1 MLLIVWL
8 CLDYFNGDQVN
19 IMFPDC
25 MQTCGTQLRWKF
37 SSVQP
42 NAFWSIDNIAIGGNS
57 NSAPVN
63 RREVDNTEDTNY
75 FIRKRQT
82 IAACNLFYDNFDAG
96 SYDTALWSSVTGASV
111 NLVPCR
117 APADSHY
124 WLYFFSSGTRWAITQ
139 SLDLTGIEALTFN
152 LLFGSSSNGCS
163 QPSNSEGVSV
173 QYRIGS
179 SGSWVTMENYDPSDC
194 CTTAPYQR
202 TIYLP
207 VAIQINNVYFRWYQQ
222 SHTSS
227 SYSDIWAIDEV
238 RIGEVTVNFLYQ
250 DTFSTTTINTNIWL
264 SVIGGTVTT
273 PPCGSTHSGS
283 ALYFAS
289 DFSRQAVTQYLD
301 FRQAESISFYL
312 RIGSTSGSCER
323 AEIGENIELSWRV
336 GNGAWSI
343 LDELTYSTYQDSKY
357 VFVGLYDNVRTNNV
371 QLRISQAVLT
381 TSHYD
386 TWSIDNF
393 EVHSYTES
401 LSNTVCS
408 IPPDPTP
415 SPTTPSTPS
424 ACNHY
429 YDLFDS
435 GTYNSDIWTTVNG
448 VRVSSAPCGLPSTRH
463 YAMDFYSSGTR
474 QLITRS
480 LDLRGV
486 NFVTFYLRSG
496 SSSNGCSTPS
506 TSEGIYVAY
515 SIGSSSTFNNLEYYV
530 PSCCSS
536 GRTFVVYLPK
546 AVQVNSVRLRWSQ
559 PSHTSSTNSDRWILD
574 DVHIGEGADAVLY
587 EDSFTNSLNPTLWS
601 SIVGGTVTT
610 PPCGSIDVGTCLYF
624 SQDGTREA
632 VTQFLDLRQVDGV
645 SFYLMTT
652 SDGSCE
658 GLNSGET
665 VEVSVRAGY
674 GSWSRLQSLSNAAGR
689 YYYVEIPANLKVH
702 SAQLRWMQN
711 VRAISGYDVWAIDSL
726 QVHSKNHRTICSTAC
741 ISDNFDSGSYS
752 TTVWNS
758 VRGAQVSS
766 PPCSAKASNM
776 ALYFSQSGT
785 REAITRALDLRGLY
799 AISFTL
805 QIVSYT
811 ERCVE
816 VTSGSDVRVY
826 YSITSSSGSW
836 NEMATFSGRRYA
848 VESTATVP
856 LPLEARSQPVYIRIA
871 QPSYSG
877 TVWSMDDF
885 GIYSPNQC
893 PPLSITET
901 ASIIPPT
908 PTPTPST
915 SLTCN
920 FYWDNFDSNS
930 FSSTMWSSTLGMRLS
945 RSRCSLPSLQRYGA
959 EFYSS
964 STRQLIT
971 TSLDLRGVESFSFY
985 LLAGSSSNGCSTP
998 STSEGI
1004 YIAYRIGT
1012 SSSWVTMEYFAPS
1025 CCSNGKSITIYIPSA
1040 IQTQSSVYLRWSQ
1053 PSHTS
1058 CTSCDPWLLDDV
1070 VIGTFVETALYSDEF
1085 SVGYDSSLWALVRG
1099 GSATT
1104 PPCGTIYSGSALYFS
1119 QAGARGAITQILDL
1133 RDATGIRF
1141 YIQIGSSSTTDNCDD
1156 ADRGEDVEL
1165 SYRVN
1170 YNDWTTLQTFVATS
1184 FRDALYIYVD
1194 IEQALQVNGAQF
1206 RLRQNVL
1213 AFNGY
1218 DVWSIDNFA
1227 IVSREKDTK
1236 CSMACSSDN
1245 FNSGSWNAAF
1255 WRTVNGGS
1263 VSIPPCSDMHNGK
1276 SLYFTGS
1283 GTREAVTNELDLRG
1297 IYAVSFTLQIG
1308 SYDNECDQAE
1318 TGDDVVF
1325 YYSLS
1330 GPWVQLQTFSATSY
1344 TRATTVT
1351 VPIPRTV
1358 RTQGVSLRWAQT
1370 QHSGSS
1376 QDTWFIDNVGVYS
1389 PDQCPPVAYQTTT
1402 PSPVVPSPTTSVS
1415 LSCNYYYDN
1424 FDAGTHKTSVWS
1436 TLTGVRVSSNLC
1448 GLPSTRHY
1456 ALEFYSSGTRQ
1467 IITQLLDLRGVE
1479 FISFYLRSGSS
1490 SNGCS
1495 APSRSEGIY
1504 VAYSIGSSS
1513 AFYNLEYYAPSCCS
1527 TGNTFTIYL
1536 PAEVQVN
1543 SVRLRWSQPSHT
1555 SSTFSDRWVLDSV
1568 EIGRVLDTILYQDL
1582 FTTNINTDI
1591 WSSITG
1597 GSVTTPPCGAT
1608 DVGTTLYFAGHG
1620 VREAITVSLDLRQ
1633 ATSVSFYL
1641 QIGSSDGSCEN
1652 ADTAENIQL
1661 SYKLGANGWSLLQT
1675 FTSTSYRTAAY
1686 VDIDIQNNIRFNGV
1700 QFRISQVVLSTG
1712 SYDVWSIDSFNVH
1725 SRVQRPECTMACYF
1739 DAFYGSYSS
1748 TIWSTVTG
1756 GALAPLTCNTNFQYS
1771 DGLYFDGSGTR
1782 SATTNNLDLSG
1793 LYAISFRLQIVS
1805 NTDECGTAPSGQ
1817 DVTLLYSVS
1826 NGVWSEFERFNS
1838 ADYDLLTSI
1847 SVQLP
1852 VNARRSNVAI
1862 QIMQSNHPS
1871 SVWAIDNFGIY
1882 SPDTCPP
1889 TNYETVTVSMSPTP
1903 LPYPSPTFSTICNYY
1918 SDNFDSGS
1926 YKTSLWNTVTGVRVS
1941 LQPCRLSYLQHYGME
1956 FYSSSTRQLITD
1968 PLDLRGVE
1976 YISFYLL
1983 SGTSSNGCS
1992 QPSSSEGIFVSYR
2005 IGSSSYNNLEYY
2017 APSCCTTGAS
2027 FKIYLPSAAQTTS
2040 VSLRWYQP
2048 SHTSSTFSDRW
2059 VLDDVEIGFNV
2070 DNHFY
2075 EDYFSNAISNTV
2087 FLSLVGGSV
2096 TTPPCGA
2103 THSGN
2108 ALYFSASGTREVI
2121 TQSLDLRQATGLS
2134 FYLRIGSSDGTCEN
2148 NDGTE
2153 AIVLSWRVNFGTW
2166 TQLGTYGNYRDTR
2179 YVYVSFTN
2187 AMQATGVQFRIEQ
2200 NTLSSSNEDV
2210 WSIDDFIV
2218 HSMFADTLCTLACYS
2233 DDFNN
2238 GQYSSALWTTVDGA
2252 TVTIPPCS
2260 NQYLGNALYFD
2271 GSGTRQAITSP
2282 IDVRGL
2288 YAISFYLHIG
2298 SFSGSCEIAESGEN
2312 VNLHYQLSGSSNWVL
2327 LRSYD
2332 ATAYTR
2338 ETKITEALP
2347 REVQQAGVTFRWL
2360 QVSHSGA
2367 LDDTW
2372 SIDNVGFHSPDNC
2385 PPDGYEPVVT
2395 LTSATITTS
2404 ATISTS
2410 STTSSTSFPSPT
2422 PTMLSACNYY
2432 YDNFDSGTWD
2442 NDIWQT
2448 VLGVR
2453 VARSVCGLPSTNFFG
2468 MQFYSSSTR
2477 RMETRALDLRGV
2489 EVITFYIISGT
2500 SSNAC
2505 STPSS
2510 SEGIYVAYRL
2520 SSSSTY
2526 NNLEYLQPSCCTSG
2540 TDITLYLPTA
2550 AQVNG
2555 VYLRWYQPSHTSST
2569 YSDVWVLD
2577 SVQIGESIDVI
2588 LYQDLFSSTLN
2599 SLLWSSVIG
2608 GTVISPP
2615 CGATYSGNALYFTE
2629 SGTREA
2635 VTQFLDL
2642 RQAKTITFYL
2652 EIGSSDGRCERSDAT
2667 EAVEL
2672 SFRAGYSSWT
2682 RLQTFSATTY
2692 IDTKY
2697 VSVEIT
2703 SSMQVHAGQFR
2714 LMQNVLAQSDYDV
2727 WSIDSFEIH
2736 SIYVRTACSMPCI
2749 SDGFYGGTYDTD
2761 VWNRVDG
2768 ARVTRPPCSSAP
2780 SNGLLYFDQ
2789 SGTRQAITNNLDL
2802 RGMYAI
2808 SFTLQIVVYN
2818 GLCSA
2823 VQSGENVRVSYSA
2836 DNGNSWN
2843 ELESFDGSDFVTE
2856 TRVTVPLPRLARSQ
2870 SISIRIAQ
2878 PSYSSSVWSIENFE
2892 IYSPDVCPPMGITET
2907 ATIIP
2912 PTPTPTTIPS
2922 VCNSYSDNF
2931 DAGAYQSS
2939 IWASVIGVQVASQ
2952 PCDLSPL
2959 QHFALRFYSSSTRQ
2973 VITNPLDLRGVE
2985 YISFY
2990 LISGTSS
2997 NGCSQPSNS
3006 EGIYVAYRI
3015 GSSSYVNIE
3024 YYEPS
3029 CCTSGRSIRMYLPQ
3043 IAQTTSVTLRWSQFH
3058 TSSTYVDA
3066 WVLDDVKIGEDVE
3079 TILYDDEFTNAYDVS
3094 VWSTVQGG
3102 TVTTPPCGQT
3112 HSGNALYFS
3121 QGGTRQAVTQALDL
3135 RDATGMSFYLR
3146 IGSSDNWCE
3155 RAENGEGIVLS
3166 YRIGATGVWTS
3177 LQTYTPSG
3185 FVNAEY
3191 VYVSL
3196 GSSFQYSNVQFRF
3209 MQTVL
3214 TTASY
3219 DVWSIDNFEIISSEP
3234 QTKCSMSCYSD
3245 NFNSGVF
3252 DATLWSSTMGGS
3264 ITVPPCSDVYYGR
3277 SLYFTGSGTREAIT
3291 NALDLRGL
3299 YAISFALQIGSFD
3312 NECDQAEIG
3321 DDVILYYSMG
3331 GSNWVVLQRF
3341 GAMDYISATT
3351 VTVPI
3356 PRTVRTQGVSLRWAQ
3371 TQNSGSSQDTWFIDN
3386 VGVYSPDQCPPVAYQ
3401 MTSATTMQPTPTPSP
3416 PPETC
3421 NTFADNFDVGTYDTT
3436 LWDYVVGV
3444 QARVQACSSTSGNHY
3459 GMVFY
3464 SSGTRQ
3470 MRTAPLDLRGVE
3482 SIDFYLISGTSSNG
3496 CSQPGTSEGIYV
3508 QYRIGTSG
3516 SFVNLEYYAPSC
3528 CTTGNTFTIY
3538 LPAAAKASSVVLQWY
3553 QLSHTSSTNVDIWVL
3568 DNVQIGDRFE
3578 IQLYSDM
3585 FDNVIDPSIW
3595 SRITGGSVIL
3605 PPCGVTDSSNAAYFN
3620 GDGVRELVSQALDL
3634 SQASELSFYLRIGS
3648 SDGSCENADTGE
3660 DIIVSYS
3667 TDMGSTW
3674 NNLATYLSN
3683 TYRTAGYVIIDLP
3696 STAQQNDVQLR
3707 FRQAIRTVA
3716 DEDTWSID
3724 TFSVNGVS
3732 PGIQCAYACIT
3743 ENFDG
3748 GYYNPQLWLSAQ
3760 GGQVTTL
3767 PCSFGSRGISFDQ
3780 PGTRELLSRQLD
3792 LTGIYAMSFI
3802 LRIGSSV
3809 SDCSS
3814 FVNGETITLSYS
3826 LNNGISWNMIQTYT
3840 ASSYV
3845 SARRAEVLLPA
3856 GAQSQDVTL
3865 RWMQGASLSNVWSLD
3880 DIKFY
3885 SANSNCPVQASISVS
3900 TSVMTTSTSPTP
3912 TIITTTAI
3920 SSSSTTSIVQPPS
3933 STSISSTSALLT
3945 SSTSTT
3951 IIVQPP
3957 SSTSIS
3963 STSALLTS
3971 STSTTIIVQ
3980 PPSSTSI
3987 SSTSTLLTSS
3997 TTSFTPTSTS
4007 FSTTSVVQPTTSSS
4021 LTSTST
4027 LQSSSTTIYTS
4038 SIVTSTSFSTTS
4050 IVQPTTSSSVTSS
4063 STPQTSSISTPSVTS
4078 TTSSVFFSTSSTATP
4093 TTSTVQTTTTVM
4105 SSSTPFTTTTSSSF
4119 FTTSMLQSSETPVT
4133 TTVSLVSSTS
4143 TVAPTSI
4150 MEPTPTPS
4158 PISDDCF
4165 ETFDPLNNGVYR

>member
-1 MLLIVWL
+1 MKQIGQNGAGYNIGSNTCGSIASGNSIVFDSSTDRYLISQPINTTNAVGLQFAFGNSGCGTDSSLYPVYLEYSIGDTSYLLTVLSTTSSPDLYTVQLPSLAQAEDVQFSWTQTSGFQANEAVWQLDNVAILFANQVDSALLDTFTRPALSSSVLFFSSGTIEDSVCGIDEEGLVFTGSSGSPSEYVLTPPFSFGSNSQSEVCSAPCL
-8 CLDYFNGDQVN
+8 CGPGGYSDDFDSASYSYLLWEKVIGGQVQGSLCSTAANPILLFNTDVTTELVTVPLNLTDVRVMSFDLQIAGTLFNGTCIPLNTGNVVLTYRIGTNRQWEVIGEYSSVGKLEGRDYFNADQVN

-25 MQTCGTQLRWKF
+25 MQTCGTQLRWQF

-42 NAFWSIDNIAIGGNS
+42 NALWSIDNIAIGSSS

-63 RREVDNTEDTNY
+63 RREVDNTEESN
-75 FIRKRQT
+75 FSMQKRQT
-82 IAACNLFYDNFDAG
+82 IAACNLYYDNFDAG
-96 SYDTALWSSVTGASV
+96 SYDTALWSSVTGASAS
-111 NLVPCR
+111 LTPCR
-117 APADSHY
+117 APTDSHY
-124 WLYFFSSGTRWAITQ
+124 WLYFFGFSTRWAITQ

-152 LLFGSSSNGCS
+152 LLFGSSSNGCN

-207 VAIQINNVYFRWYQQ
+207 VAIQRNDVYFRWYQQ
-222 SHTSS
+222 SHTTSTSS
-227 SYSDIWAIDEV
+227 DVWAIDEV
-238 RIGEVTVNFLYQ
+238 RIGEVTVNLLYQ
-250 DTFSTTTINTNIWL
+250 DTFSTATINTNIWL

-273 PPCGSTHSGS
+273 PSCGSTHSGGS
-283 ALYFAS
+283 LYFAS
-289 DFSRQAVTQYLD
+289 DFSRQAVTKFLD

-312 RIGSTSGSCER
+312 RIGSTSGDCEI
-323 AEIGENIELSWRV
+323 AEIGENVELSWRV
-336 GNGAWSI
+336 GNGSWSI
-343 LDELTYSTYQDSKY
+343 LDTFTYSSYQNSKY
-357 VFVGLYDNVRTNNV
+357 IFVGLHDNVRTDNV

-381 TSHYD
+381 TSQYD

-424 ACNHY
+424 ACNYY

-435 GTYNSDIWTTVNG
+435 GTYNTDIWTTVTG
-448 VRVSSAPCGLPSTRH
+448 VMVSSAPCGLPSTRH
-463 YAMDFYSSGTR
+463 SAMDFYSLGTR
-474 QLITRS
+474 ELITQL

-486 NFVTFYLRSG
+486 NFISFYLRSG

-506 TSEGIYVAY
+506 SFEGIYVAY
-515 SIGSSSTFNNLEYYV
+515 RIGSSSTFNNLEYYA

-536 GRTFVVYLPK
+536 GRTFVIYLPK
-546 AVQVNSVRLRWSQ
+546 AVQVNSVQLRWSQ
-559 PSHTSSTNSDRWILD
+559 PSHSTSTNSDRWVLD
-574 DVHIGEGADAVLY
+574 DVNFGEGADAVLY
-587 EDSFTNSLNPTLWS
+587 EDTFTTSLNPTLWS

-632 VTQFLDLRQVDGV
+632 VTQFLDLRQVSGV

-652 SDGSCE
+652 SDGNCE

-665 VEVSVRAGY
+665 VELSIRAGY
-674 GSWSRLQSLSNAAGR
+674 GSWNRLESLSNADSK
-689 YYYVEIPANLKVH
+689 YYYVEIPANFKVH
-702 SAQLRWMQN
+702 SAQLQLMQN
-711 VRAISGYDVWAIDSL
+711 IQAINGYDVWAIDSF
-726 QVHSKNHRTICSTAC
+726 QVHSKNQRTICSTAC

-752 TTVWNS
+752 TTVWS
-758 VRGAQVSS
+758 TVSGAQVLS
-766 PPCSAKASNM
+766 PPCSTKASSM
-776 ALYFSQSGT
+776 ALYFSESGT
-785 REAITRALDLRGLY
+785 REAITQALDLRGLY
-799 AISFTL
+799 AISFIL
-805 QIVSYT
+805 QIVSYN

-816 VTSGSDVRVY
+816 ITSGNDIRVY
-826 YSITSSSGSW
+826 YSTTGNSGSW
-836 NEMATFSGRRYA
+836 NEIGTYSGSMYA

-885 GIYSPNQC
+885 SIYSPNQC

-901 ASIIPPT
+901 VSIIPPT

-920 FYWDNFDSNS
+920 FYSDNFDSNS
-930 FSSTMWSSTLGMRLS
+930 FSSTMWSSTIGLRLS
-945 RSRCSLPSLQRYGA
+945 RSRCGLPSLQRYGA
-959 EFYSS
+959 EFYSFG
-964 STRQLIT
+964 TRELVT
-971 TSLDLRGVESFSFY
+971 TLLDLRGVESFSFY
-985 LLAGSSSNGCSTP
+985 LISGSSSNGCTQP
-998 STSEGI
+998 SSFEGI
-1004 YIAYRIGT
+1004 YVAYRYSS
-1012 SSSWVTMEYFAPS
+1012 SSSWVTMEYFEPS
-1025 CCSNGKSITIYIPSA
+1025 CCSSGRPITVYVPSA
-1040 IQTQSSVYLRWSQ
+1040 VQGSSVSLRWSQ
-1053 PSHTS
+1053 PSHST
-1058 CTSCDPWLLDDV
+1058 CTSCDPWVLDNV
-1070 VIGTFVETALYSDEF
+1070 VIGNYVETTLYGDDF
-1085 SVGYDSSLWALVRG
+1085 SSGFDSSLWALVRG

-1104 PPCGTIYSGSALYFS
+1104 PPCGTVYSGGALYFS
-1119 QAGARGAITQILDL
+1119 QAGTREAITQTLDL
-1133 RDATGIRF
+1133 RDATGLSF
-1141 YIQIGSSSTTDNCDD
+1141 YIQIGSSDD
-1156 ADRGEDVEL
+1156 TCNGAERGEDIEL

-1170 YNDWTTLQTFVATS
+1170 YDDWTTLQTFVATS
-1184 FRDALYIYVD
+1184 FRDALYIYATV
-1194 IEQALQVNGAQF
+1194 EQTLQVNGVQF

-1213 AFNGY
+1213 AYSGY

-1227 IVSREKDTK
+1227 VVSREKITK

-1245 FNSGSWNAAF
+1245 FNSGSWNAAL
-1255 WRTVNGGS
+1255 WRAVNGGF
-1263 VSIPPCSDMHNGK
+1263 VSIPPCSDMHTGR

-1283 GTREAVTNELDLRG
+1283 GAREAVTNELDLRG

-1308 SYDNECDQAE
+1308 SYDGECDQAE

-1402 PSPVVPSPTTSVS
+1402 PSPVVPSPITSAS
-1415 LSCNYYYDN
+1415 LTCNYYYDN

-1436 TLTGVRVSSNLC
+1436 TVTGVRVSSSPC
-1448 GLPSTRHY
+1448 GLPSTQHY
-1456 ALEFYSSGTRQ
+1456 AMEFYSFRTRE

-1495 APSRSEGIY
+1495 TPSSFEGIY

-1513 AFYNLEYYAPSCCS
+1513 TFYNLEYYAPSCCTS
-1527 TGNTFTIYL
+1527 GNTFTVYL
-1536 PAEVQVN
+1536 PSEVQAN

-1555 SSTFSDRWVLDSV
+1555 TSSSSDLWVLDNV
-1568 EIGRVLDTILYQDL
+1568 EIGRVLDTTLYQDL
-1582 FTTNINTDI
+1582 FTTNINADI

-1597 GSVTTPPCGAT
+1597 GSVTTPPCGVT

-1620 VREAITVSLDLRQ
+1620 VREAVTVSLDLRQ

-1641 QIGSSDGSCEN
+1641 RIGSSDGRCEN
-1652 ADTAENIQL
+1652 ADTAENIEF

-1686 VDIDIQNNIRFNGV
+1686 VNIDIQNNMRFNGV
-1700 QFRISQVVLSTG
+1700 QLRISQAVLTTG
-1712 SYDVWSIDSFNVH
+1712 SYDVWSIDSFTVH
-1725 SRVQRPECTMACYF
+1725 SRAQRPECTMACYF
-1739 DAFYGSYSS
+1739 DNFYGNYSTS
-1748 TIWSTVTG
+1748 LWSTVTG
-1756 GALAPLTCNTNFQYS
+1756 GALAPLTCNTNYQYS

-1817 DVTLLYSVS
+1817 DVTLQYSIN
-1826 NGVWSEFERFNS
+1826 NGAWSEFERFNS
-1838 ADYDLLTSI
+1838 ADYDLLTSV

-1852 VNARRSNVAI
+1852 VNARRSNVTI
-1862 QIMQSNHPS
+1862 QIMQSNHLS

-1903 LPYPSPTFSTICNYY
+1903 LPYPSPTISTVCNYY
-1918 SDNFDSGS
+1918 SDNFDTGS

-1941 LQPCRLSYLQHYGME
+1941 LQPCSLSYLQHYGME
-1956 FYSSSTRQLITD
+1956 FYSSSTRDLITD

-1992 QPSSSEGIFVSYR
+1992 QPSSFEGIFVSYR

-2017 APSCCTTGAS
+2017 APSCCTTGAY
-2027 FKIYLPSAAQTTS
+2027 FKIYLPSVAQTTS

-2048 SHTSSTFSDRW
+2048 SHTTSEFSDRW

-2103 THSGN
+2103 THSGT
-2108 ALYFSASGTREVI
+2108 ALYFSSSGTREVI

-2153 AIVLSWRVNFGTW
+2153 AIVLSWRVNYGTW
-2166 TQLGTYGNYRDTR
+2166 TQLGSHGNYRDTR
-2179 YVYVSFTN
+2179 YVYVSFSDS
-2187 AMQATGVQFRIEQ
+2187 MQVTGVQFRIEQ

-2271 GSGTRQAITSP
+2271 GSGTRQAVTRPVDI
-2282 IDVRGL
+2282 RGV

-2312 VNLHYQLSGSSNWVL
+2312 VNLHYQLSGSSSWVL

-2372 SIDNVGFHSPDNC
+2372 SIDNVGFHSPDEC
-2385 PPDGYEPVVT
+2385 PPTGYEPLMT
-2395 LTSATITTS
+2395 LSSATTMTL
-2404 ATISTS
+2404 
-2410 STTSSTSFPSPT
+2410 TTSSTSFPSPT

-2453 VARSVCGLPSTNFFG
+2453 VARSVCGLPPTHFFG

-2477 RMETRALDLRGV
+2477 QMETRALDLRGV
-2489 EVITFYIISGT
+2489 EVITFYMISGT

-2510 SEGIYVAYRL
+2510 FEGIYVAYRL
-2520 SSSSTY
+2520 SSSSAY
-2526 NNLEYLQPSCCTSG
+2526 SNLEYLEPSCCTSG

-2555 VYLRWYQPSHTSST
+2555 VYLRWYQPSHTT
-2569 YSDVWVLD
+2569 FVYSDVWVLD
-2577 SVQIGESIDVI
+2577 NVQIGESIDVI
-2588 LYQDLFSSTLN
+2588 LYQDLFSSALN

-2608 GTVISPP
+2608 GTVTSPP
-2615 CGATYSGNALYFTE
+2615 CGATYSGNALYFTD
-2629 SGTREA
+2629 SGIREA

-2642 RQAKTITFYL
+2642 RQAKTVTFYL
-2652 EIGSSDGRCERSDAT
+2652 EIGSSDGRCEESDAT

-2682 RLQTFSATTY
+2682 RLQSFSATY
-2692 IDTKY
+2692 VDGRY

-2703 SSMQVHAGQFR
+2703 SSMRVHAGQFR
-2714 LMQNVLAQSDYDV
+2714 LMQNIVAESNYDV
-2727 WSIDSFEIH
+2727 WSVDNFEIH
-2736 SIYVRTACSMPCI
+2736 SIYSRTICSMPCI
-2749 SDGFYGGTYDTD
+2749 SDGFYGTYDTQ
-2761 VWNRVDG
+2761 VWSRVDG

-2808 SFTLQIVVYN
+2808 SFTLQILVYN

-2836 DNGNSWN
+2836 DSGNSWN
-2843 ELESFDGSDFVTE
+2843 ELESFDGSDFITE

-2959 QHFALRFYSSSTRQ
+2959 QHFALRFYFSSTRQ

-2997 NGCSQPSNS
+2997 NGCSQPSRS

-3043 IAQTTSVTLRWSQFH
+3043 VAQTTSVTLRWSQLH
-3058 TSSTYVDA
+3058 TSSTNVDV

-3079 TILYDDEFTNAYDVS
+3079 TILYDDKFTNAYDVS

-3146 IGSSDNWCE
+3146 IGSSDNRCE
-3155 RAENGEGIVLS
+3155 QAENGEGIVLS

-3252 DATLWSSTMGGS
+3252 DATLWSSTM
-3264 ITVPPCSDVYYGR
+3264 
-3277 SLYFTGSGTREAIT
+3277 
-3291 NALDLRGL
+3291 DL
-3299 YAISFALQIGSFD
+3299 
-3312 NECDQAEIG
+3312 C
-3321 DDVILYYSMG
+3321 
-3331 GSNWVVLQRF
+3331 
-3341 GAMDYISATT
+3341 
-3351 VTVPI
+3351 
-3356 PRTVRTQGVSLRWAQ
+3356 
-3371 TQNSGSSQDTWFIDN
+3371 
-3386 VGVYSPDQCPPVAYQ
+3386 
-3401 MTSATTMQPTPTPSP
+3401 
-3416 PPETC
+3416 
-3421 NTFADNFDVGTYDTT
+3421 
-3436 LWDYVVGV
+3436 
-3444 QARVQACSSTSGNHY
+3444 
-3459 GMVFY
+3459 
-3464 SSGTRQ
+3464 
-3470 MRTAPLDLRGVE
+3470 
-3482 SIDFYLISGTSSNG
+3482 
-3496 CSQPGTSEGIYV
+3496 
-3508 QYRIGTSG
+3508 
-3516 SFVNLEYYAPSC
+3516 
-3528 CTTGNTFTIY
+3528 
-3538 LPAAAKASSVVLQWY
+3538 
-3553 QLSHTSSTNVDIWVL
+3553 
-3568 DNVQIGDRFE
+3568 
-3578 IQLYSDM
+3578 
-3585 FDNVIDPSIW
+3585 
-3595 SRITGGSVIL
+3595 
-3605 PPCGVTDSSNAAYFN
+3605 
-3620 GDGVRELVSQALDL
+3620 
-3634 SQASELSFYLRIGS
+3634 
-3648 SDGSCENADTGE
+3648 
-3660 DIIVSYS
+3660 
-3667 TDMGSTW
+3667 
-3674 NNLATYLSN
+3674 
-3683 TYRTAGYVIIDLP
+3683 
-3696 STAQQNDVQLR
+3696 
-3707 FRQAIRTVA
+3707 
-3716 DEDTWSID
+3716 
-3724 TFSVNGVS
+3724 
-3732 PGIQCAYACIT
+3732 
-3743 ENFDG
+3743 
-3748 GYYNPQLWLSAQ
+3748 
-3760 GGQVTTL
+3760 
-3767 PCSFGSRGISFDQ
+3767 
-3780 PGTRELLSRQLD
+3780 
-3792 LTGIYAMSFI
+3792 
-3802 LRIGSSV
+3802 
-3809 SDCSS
+3809 
-3814 FVNGETITLSYS
+3814 
-3826 LNNGISWNMIQTYT
+3826 
-3840 ASSYV
+3840 
-3845 SARRAEVLLPA
+3845 
-3856 GAQSQDVTL
+3856 
-3865 RWMQGASLSNVWSLD
+3865 
-3880 DIKFY
+3880 
-3885 SANSNCPVQASISVS
+3885 
-3900 TSVMTTSTSPTP
+3900 
-3912 TIITTTAI
+3912 
-3920 SSSSTTSIVQPPS
+3920 
-3933 STSISSTSALLT
+3933 
-3945 SSTSTT
+3945 
-3951 IIVQPP
+3951 
-3957 SSTSIS
+3957 
-3963 STSALLTS
+3963 
-3971 STSTTIIVQ
+3971 
-3980 PPSSTSI
+3980 
-3987 SSTSTLLTSS
+3987 TLLE
-3997 TTSFTPTSTS
+3997 
-4007 FSTTSVVQPTTSSS
+4007 VEHEKQ
-4021 LTSTST
+4021 
-4027 LQSSSTTIYTS
+4027 
-4038 SIVTSTSFSTTS
+4038 
-4050 IVQPTTSSSVTSS
+4050 
-4063 STPQTSSISTPSVTS
+4063 
-4078 TTSSVFFSTSSTATP
+4078 
-4093 TTSTVQTTTTVM
+4093 
-4105 SSSTPFTTTTSSSF
+4105 
-4119 FTTSMLQSSETPVT
+4119 
-4133 TTVSLVSSTS
+4133 
-4143 TVAPTSI
+4143 
-4150 MEPTPTPS
+4150 
-4158 PISDDCF
+4158 
-4165 ETFDPLNNGVYR
+4165 